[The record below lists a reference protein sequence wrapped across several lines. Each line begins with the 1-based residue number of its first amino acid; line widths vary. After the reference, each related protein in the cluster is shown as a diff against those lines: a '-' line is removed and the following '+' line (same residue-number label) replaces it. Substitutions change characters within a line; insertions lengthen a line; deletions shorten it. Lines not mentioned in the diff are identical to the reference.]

1 MQLQAML
8 LSVQKTIVDRNIY
21 AKAFIALP
29 ADNEKDAVSSVM
41 QLGIEED
48 KAEEVFKQ
56 VIDNNL
62 KLGELVNV
70 GVTIV
75 RGAQNS
81 VKQVVTS
88 ITSAQRPAQQVGQ
101 QAGPQQRDNAQAKA
115 EQK

>member
-41 QLGIEED
+41 QLGIQEE
-48 KAEEVFKQ
+48 KAEEVFKH
-56 VIDNNL
+56 VVDNGL

-70 GVTIV
+70 SVTIV

-81 VKQVVTS
+81 VKQVVTA

-101 QAGPQQRDNAQAKA
+101 QARA
-115 EQK
+115 EQQKEQK